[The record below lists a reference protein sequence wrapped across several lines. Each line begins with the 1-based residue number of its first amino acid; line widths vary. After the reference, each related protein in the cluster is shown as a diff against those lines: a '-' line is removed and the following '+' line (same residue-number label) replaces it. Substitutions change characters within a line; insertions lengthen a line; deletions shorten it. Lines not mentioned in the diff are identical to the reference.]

1 MSYVVITGASSGIGY
16 ASALAFAKRDKN
28 LILVARREQKL
39 EDLKSAIS
47 EINPVI
53 DVVILIADLSNSKQ
67 AYELYER
74 TKGYEL
80 ETWINN
86 AGFGDFAPI
95 AEQDLSKVENMM
107 FLNNVALTILSSL
120 FVRDYS
126 FKEGTQLINVS
137 SDGGYTVV
145 DNFVIYCATKF
156 FVSSFTEGLAH
167 ELRTKGDPMK
177 AKVLAP
183 AVTETEF
190 GYNAMGIEDLSNF
203 AQTHT
208 AEEVAQFMLDL
219 YDSDKVI
226 GLVDETNEFHLKNP
240 IHPYITKV

>member
-16 ASALAFAKRDKN
+16 ASAFAFAKRDKN
-28 LILVARREQKL
+28 LILVARREQRL

-47 EINPVI
+47 EINPSI
-53 DVVILIADLSNSKQ
+53 DAVILTADLSKREQ
-67 AYELYER
+67 VHDLYER

-80 ETWINN
+80 EAWINN

-95 AEQDLSKVENMM
+95 AEQDLSKVENMLL
-107 FLNNVALTILSSL
+107 LNNVAPTILSSL

-126 FKEGTQLINVS
+126 SKEGTQLINVS

-145 DNFVIYCATKF
+145 DNFVTYCATKF

-167 ELRTKGDPMK
+167 ELRSKGEPMK

-190 GYNAMGIEDLSNF
+190 GYNAMGIEDLSKF

-219 YDSDKVI
+219 YDSDKVV
-226 GLVDETNEFHLKNP
+226 GLVDETNQFHLKDP

>member
-16 ASALAFAKRDKN
+16 ESALAFAKRDKN

-39 EDLKSAIS
+39 EDLKSTIS
-47 EINPVI
+47 EINPTI
-53 DVVILIADLSNSKQ
+53 DVVVLTADLSNREQ
-67 AYELYER
+67 VHDLYQR

-95 AEQDLSKVENMM
+95 AEQDLSKVENMLL
-107 FLNNVALTILSSL
+107 LNTVGLTILSSL
-120 FVRDYS
+120 FVKDYS
-126 FKEGTQLINVS
+126 SKEGTQLINVS

-145 DNFVIYCATKF
+145 ENFVTYCATKF
-156 FVSSFTEGLAH
+156 FVSAFTEGLAH
-167 ELRTKGDPMK
+167 ELRSKGEHMK

-190 GYNAMGIEDLSNF
+190 AYIAMGVEDLSDF
-203 AQTHT
+203 PQTHT

-219 YDSDKVI
+219 YDSDKVV
-226 GLVDETNEFHLKNP
+226 GLVDETNQFKLKDP
-240 IHPYITKV
+240 LHPYITKV